1 MISLRPQASAR
12 YLERPRLLEELP
24 DAPGYVVALEAPY
37 GYGKSVLASQWA
49 EKLKGEGWRV
59 LWLAPAG
66 RDLRGLL
73 GVALGLPNAPWG
85 VVLEALE
92 EPTLLVIEDLEGF
105 ENLTPLLKPVRG
117 LLLLA
122 SRGPLPHPELP
133 RLATA
138 GRLVRLGAQA
148 LAFTREEAATLFVD
162 EQEASAAWHRTR
174 GWPLPLHFAALTG
187 ETPAREALLEGVREG
202 LSKES
207 WDEALLLSALPYL
220 PLEGATGSTHDLLEA
235 GFVQALEGGYRLHPL
250 VADTL
255 RAADAESVRRVVGEC
270 AARLPPLLRGAAFE
284 RAGLGEALADL
295 LATGNGTLSRHDPE
309 AVLRWEEL
317 APPAT
322 GAAERAAREVE
333 VGWALWATG
342 RKEEGVVL
350 LLEAANA
357 PALGADARLAL
368 YKEVVWFLAQQRDVE
383 RAQEVA
389 DLGRSLLGEADPEGA
404 GRFLNNVHMVHFTKG
419 HWAEAEATLREA
431 LQLYP
436 IDSPFRP
443 ISTGNLAIV
452 RWHRHGD
459 LDGLLAERSKAL
471 ASNKRINPS
480 NVPGDLLQL
489 AELKSFLGSFDE
501 AVADLREIQAWRDI
515 HPRWALEGEALR
527 ASLEGDV
534 GAFPGLLAE
543 AKRWEDAMLVD
554 RVVFFW
560 AKTLDASPQEAL
572 ALLSGH
578 EGLWAAVARA
588 AALGRLG
595 RAAEALAALGEV
607 PPPQSFMER
616 RVYWHATRFGITGA
630 EEDLRALVNLT
641 GARERLLPG
650 LVPFHDLPRNAPGLA
665 KAYPLEV
672 VLKSSWREAVAG
684 RLGDIPPLEL
694 TLFGRFGVKV
704 LGQEVELTTRHKEIL
719 TLLLLHFE
727 RDAVGA
733 ALWPEASAPKV
744 RNNLNVQLASLRKV
758 LEPWGGP
765 VYLLETGLART
776 HADLWA
782 LFTALN
788 TQANTQDGAQA
799 ETVLHLYQEPF
810 APGVDVTLVESAR
823 ESLRERV
830 LRFLYEAAQG
840 AAPGRAAP
848 LLERVL
854 ELDPLHEGALQ
865 ALLRLLLKRGRRKEA
880 GRRYGAF
887 AERLREET
895 ALEPLPETR
904 RILTPDLSPR

>member
-12 YLERPRLLEELP
+12 YLERPRLLKELP

-49 EKLKGEGWRV
+49 EKLKGEGGRV

-73 GVALGLPNAPWG
+73 GVALGLPGAPWG
-85 VVLEALE
+85 VVLEALGE
-92 EPTLLVIEDLEGF
+92 EATLLVLEDLEGF
-105 ENLTPLLKPVRG
+105 EDLTPLLKPVRG

-122 SRGPLPHPELP
+122 SRGPLRHPELV
-133 RLATA
+133 RLTTA
-138 GRLVRLGAQA
+138 GRLVRLGARA
-148 LAFTREEAATLFVD
+148 LAFTREEAATFFVD

-202 LSKES
+202 LSEES
-207 WDEALLLSALPYL
+207 WDEALLLAALPYL
-220 PLEGATGSTHDLLEA
+220 PLEGAIRSTHALLEA

-284 RAGLGEALADL
+284 RAGLRGALADL
-295 LATGNGTLSRHDPE
+295 LAAGNGTLSRHDPE
-309 AVLRWEEL
+309 AVLRWDKL

-342 RKEEGVVL
+342 RKEEGVAL

-368 YKEVVWFLAQQRDVE
+368 YKEVVWFLAQGRDVE

-404 GRFLNNVHMVHFTKG
+404 GRFLNNVFMIYFTSGDWGK
-419 HWAEAEATLREA
+419 AEAVLREA
-431 LQLYP
+431 LAIYP
-436 IDSPFRP
+436 ADSPFRP
-443 ISTGNLAIV
+443 IATGNLAIV

-459 LDGLLAERSKAL
+459 LYGLLAERSKAL
-471 ASNKRINPS
+471 ASNKRVNPS

-501 AVADLREIQAWRDI
+501 VLADLREIRAWRDI

-534 GAFPGLLAE
+534 GTFPGLLAE
-543 AKRWEDAMLVD
+543 AERWEDAMLVD

-560 AKTLDASPQEAL
+560 AGALHASPQEAL

-578 EGLWAAVARA
+578 KGLWAAVARA

-595 RAAEALAALGEV
+595 RAAEALAALDAA

-650 LVPFHDLPRNAPGLA
+650 LVPFRNLPRDKPELA

-694 TLFGRFGVKV
+694 TLFGHFGVKV
-704 LGQEVELTTRHKEIL
+704 LGEEVELTTRHKEIL
-719 TLLLLHFE
+719 TLLLLRFE

-733 ALWPEASAPKV
+733 ALWPEASAQKV

-758 LEPWGGP
+758 LEPWGVP

-782 LFTALN
+782 LSTAL
-788 TQANTQDGAQA
+788 NTQDGAQA
-799 ETVLHLYQEPF
+799 ETVLRLYQEPF

-865 ALLRLLLKRGRRKEA
+865 ALLKLLLKRGRRKEA
-880 GRRYGAF
+880 GRRYEAF

-904 RILTPDLSPR
+904 RILTPDLSPQ